1 MVEIVSATRMPQGEF
16 AAKSALGLSLQRLGF
31 DSRLKASLAFA
42 NHTGLP
48 AIYNSRI
55 AATGGPD
62 ILVFV
67 HDDVWI
73 DDHFFADRVIEGL
86 RSFDLIGVAGNRRR
100 VPRQPAWAFV
110 DPNLTWD
117 EPANLSGAVAHGAQ
131 PFGAVSHF
139 GPLPAACELLD
150 GVLLAARKSLLV
162 ARSVLFDPR
171 FDFHFYDL
179 DFCLR
184 ARRAGLAVAVDTDI
198 LVRHASR
205 GSLGADWQS
214 QAGRFVAKFAPM
226 ATEAAKPNHFH
237 AARLAGRETALALH
251 DELNGFCAALGTREG

>member
-1 MVEIVSATRMPQGEF
+1 MIEIVSATRLSANEF
-16 AAKSALGLSLQRLGF
+16 AAKSALGLSLQRLAF
-31 DSRLKASLAFA
+31 DGRLKAALAFS
-42 NHTGLP
+42 NRTGLP

-55 AATGGPD
+55 ATPGGPD
-62 ILVFV
+62 ILVFI

-86 RSFDLIGVAGNRRR
+86 RNFDLIGVAGNRRR
-100 VPRQPAWAFV
+100 VPGQPAWAFV

-139 GPLPAACELLD
+139 GAVPAACELLD

-162 ARSVLFDPR
+162 ARKVLFDPR

-179 DFCLR
+179 DFCR
-184 ARRAGLAVAVDTDI
+184 AARQAGL
-198 LVRHASR
+198 R
-205 GSLGADWQS
+205 
-214 QAGRFVAKFAPM
+214 
-226 ATEAAKPNHFH
+226 
-237 AARLAGRETALALH
+237 
-251 DELNGFCAALGTREG
+251 LGTWPISITHQSGGAFGGERWRELYRAYLAKWGV